1 MAKIEITID
10 DEQIEALS
18 EKDGLARLLEPL
30 LNQVL
35 DAEMTEHLSADR
47 HERTE
52 ERNGYRNGHYERQ
65 LMTRVGPLELRV
77 PRDRDGT
84 FRTEIFERYQRSEK
98 ALVLTLMQMVV
109 SGVSTR
115 KVREVTEELC
125 GHEFSKST
133 VSDLS
138 KDLNKQVEGWN
149 ERPLD
154 GCEYP
159 FVLVDAMRIKVRR
172 NGAVRPTSALIIT
185 GINERGF
192 REVLGLRIANSESRQ
207 SWLETF
213 RWLKQRGLRGVDI
226 VTSDAHG
233 GLVDALHQCFQG
245 ASWQRCQTHFRR
257 NIIDKTPKKHQDA
270 MHEGLN
276 AIFKADSQK
285 AARQAFNELAAELEG
300 KADRALE
307 MLELG
312 LADATA
318 VLRLPE
324 KYRVRLRT
332 TNMVERLIEEVRR
345 RERVIRIF
353 PNVDSAWRLLGA
365 YLAERHEVWSTR
377 QRYLKMEQYYDSKQ
391 AEHSASDVRP
401 MAAE

>member
-18 EKDGLARLLEPL
+18 ERDGLAGLLQPV
-30 LNQVL
+30 LNQIL
-35 DAEMTEHLSADR
+35 EAEMTEHVGAAK
-47 HERTE
+47 HERTDE
-52 ERNGYRNGHYERQ
+52 RTGRRNGYYKRD
-65 LMTRVGPLELRV
+65 LTTRVGAIELRI
-77 PRDRDGT
+77 PRDREGT
-84 FRTEIFERYQRSEK
+84 FSTQLFERYQRSEK
-98 ALVLTLMQMVV
+98 ALVLALMEMVV
-109 SGVSTR
+109 NGVSTR
-115 KVREVTEELC
+115 KVRNITEELC

-138 KDLNKQVEGWN
+138 KDLNEQVEGWN

-154 GCEYP
+154 GCEFP

-172 NGAVRPTSALIIT
+172 DGAVRPTSALIMV
-185 GINERGF
+185 GINEAGY
-192 REVLGLRIANSESRQ
+192 REILGVRIANSESKQ
-207 SWLETF
+207 SWLESF
-213 RWLKQRGLRGVDI
+213 RWLRRRGLYGVD
-226 VTSDAHG
+226 VVVSDAHE

-257 NIIDKTPKKHQDA
+257 NIIDKTPKKHHDQ
-270 MHEGLN
+270 MHQGLDD
-276 AIFKADSQK
+276 IFKADSPDD
-285 AARQAFNELAAELEG
+285 ARQAFNELAAELEG

-307 MLELG
+307 TLEIR

-324 KYRVRLRT
+324 KYRKRLRT

-345 RERVIRIF
+345 REKVIRIF
-353 PNVDSAWRLLGA
+353 PNDESAWRLIGA
-365 YLAERHEVWSTR
+365 YLAERHEEWSTKR
-377 QRYLKMEQYYDSKQ
+377 RYLKMDEFYDSR
-391 AEHSASDVRP
+391 ASRTEADDLQP